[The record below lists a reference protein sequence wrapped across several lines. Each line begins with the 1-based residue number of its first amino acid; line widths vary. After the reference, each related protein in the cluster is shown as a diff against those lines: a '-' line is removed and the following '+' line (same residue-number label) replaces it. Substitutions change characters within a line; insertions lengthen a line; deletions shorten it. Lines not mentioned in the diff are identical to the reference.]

1 MGGLMPGL
9 RMRRRRERLLELDP
23 ELGDRLSPDEL
34 RDAQAQLL
42 TPVARLEPGVW
53 NPFPALRS
61 DGTASILVLEGL
73 LVREVVIA
81 ETRWAELIGPG
92 DLLELTDVDL
102 GGPFIQVELVCTVT
116 EASRIAL
123 LDARFTAML
132 ARWPGVNLSLV
143 ERLEQRFLRLS
154 TQATICQLPCVEARL
169 LALLWHLAERWGRI
183 GPNGVILP
191 LSLLHRTLALL
202 VGAQRPTVTLALKTL
217 ARAGLVLRR
226 DDGVWLLRGTLDE
239 GLARVSPR
247 ERASAASFCVT

>member
-1 MGGLMPGL
+1 MVTGYISKLQYSIFAI
-9 RMRRRRERLLELDP
+9 RRWR
-23 ELGDRLSPDEL
+23 GSSW
-34 RDAQAQLL
+34 ACG
-42 TPVARLEPGVW
+42 T
-53 NPFPALRS
+53 PFPALRS

-123 LDARFTAML
+123 LDARFAAML

-202 VGAQRPTVTLALKTL
+202 VGPYLAGHGGTGLTGGPHGELHYPMLRTTHLQGVSVATQAVPQRD
-217 ARAGLVLRR
+217 AGMAEELEL
-226 DDGVWLLRGTLDE
+226 GPE
-239 GLARVSPR
+239 PFEIAM
-247 ERASAASFCVT
+247 